1 MKNQLIK
8 KTIAFK
14 DIDGKDKGQLYPSL
28 LEYIYHRYFTQTF
41 SSTILRQK
49 ALIYSIDFLCHLER
63 EVAKLN
69 EKNEKYSFYFNL
81 DCSHNVFGVKPNSID
96 MENVERLMYV
106 DYGFVVTLVL
116 SDMRVQIPFNISMPK
131 FKTNFKLNDK
141 VIVREFKKAVSSFH
155 YKTEIK
161 LIPEYDFFIS
171 INDLK
176 LKDGYIANIYEE
188 EIL

>member
-14 DIDGKDKGQLYPSL
+14 DIDGKDKGQPYPSL

-41 SSTILRQK
+41 SNTTPRQK
-49 ALIYSIDFLCHLER
+49 ALIYTIDFLCHLES
-63 EVAKLN
+63 EIAKLN
-69 EKNEKYSFYFNL
+69 EKTKKYSFYFNL
-81 DCSHNVFGVKPNSID
+81 DCCHNVFGVKPNQID
-96 MENVERLMYV
+96 MKNIERQMYS

-116 SDMRVQIPFNISMPK
+116 SDIRVQIPFNLEAPK
-131 FKTNFKLNDK
+131 FKTDFKLNDK
-141 VIVREFKKAVSSFH
+141 VIAREFKRIVSSFQ

-171 INDLK
+171 INDLNT
-176 LKDGYIANIYEE
+176 KDGYIAHIYEE
-188 EIL
+188 EIF